1 MHGAYTL
8 SFTPVSRTGKI
19 RINKAEMAR
28 IVISVFLLW
37 YFPVLEKSLLTGYML
52 QHEGCPRPEKELLTG
67 YISCAKLSSQ
77 L

>member
-37 YFPVLEKSLLTGYML
+37 YFPVLEKSLLTGYTILRVSL
-52 QHEGCPRPEKELLTG
+52 QRPALNNV
-67 YISCAKLSSQ
+67 
-77 L
+77 